1 MNAETP
7 APRASVPSSKRPSLV
22 VVAPWVY
29 HLRCGIGGGV
39 LCFRMLRHLAQH
51 YDIHWVSFDTTA
63 NDVEAGKRALA
74 EFCAS
79 VTTVPM
85 PAGKPRWRGRL
96 RQLLGGRPMAAPWS
110 AAMESAIRDTI
121 VRSHAAA
128 VLFQFPQ
135 VAQFVGAAAGVPAI
149 VDTQDVCA
157 VSLYREWRKTQGTLK
172 RLIKALNWLAWS
184 RYELKHYG
192 QADLLLAISDTDA
205 GVLRAYLPDVPC
217 HVSPVATEIPPSV
230 ERGAGQYVAMVGNF
244 FHPPNIDGLRWLL
257 EDIWPQVRARHPTV
271 ELRIAGP
278 ACPAP
283 SPALEAQGIRMM
295 GFVDDIDA
303 FFDNAAVSLT
313 PYRFGGG
320 VKIKVLEAL
329 ARSCPVVATPV
340 GAEGLDLQ
348 HGQHLLV
355 AAQADA
361 FAEAIHQLL
370 VDPGLARRIGEAG
383 RSHIDRRFS
392 YRSKTA
398 DLKQAFDALIERHRG
413 RAAAAG
419 GTTLS
424 VVEPVASLHAE
435 PVGERTLS

>member
-1 MNAETP
+1 MTP
-7 APRASVPSSKRPSLV
+7 HAPVLPSKRPSLV

-39 LCFRMLRHLAQH
+39 LCFRLLRHLAQH

-74 EFCAS
+74 EFCVS

-85 PAGKPRWRGRL
+85 PAGEPRWRGRL

-110 AAMESAIRDTI
+110 TAMESAIRDT
-121 VRSHAAA
+121 VARARAAA

-135 VAQFVGAAAGVPAI
+135 VAQFVGAASGVPAI

-157 VSLYREWRKTQGTLK
+157 VSLYREWRKTRGTLK
-172 RLIKALNWLAWS
+172 RLVKALNWLAWS

-192 QADLLLAISDTDA
+192 RADLLLAISDTDA

-217 HVSPVATEIPPSV
+217 HVSPVATEISPSV
-230 ERGAGQYVAMVGNF
+230 ERGADQYVAMVGNF

-257 EDIWPQVRARHPTV
+257 EDIWPQVRARHPSI

-348 HGQHLLV
+348 HGKHLLV

-361 FAEAIHQLL
+361 FAEAVHQLL
-370 VDPGLARRIGEAG
+370 VDPELARRIGEAG
-383 RSHIDRRFS
+383 RSHIDRHFS

-398 DLKQAFDALIERHRG
+398 DLKQVFDALIERHRG
-413 RAAAAG
+413 LATAAAG
-419 GTTLS
+419 TTPP
-424 VVEPVASLHAE
+424 VVESVPSLQAE
-435 PVGERTLS
+435 PVGERAPS